1 MNKIVLDKCTMKSQN
16 IGKFRSYGVFIEYH
30 SRPLQHYIV
39 WILLLIILQ
48 FIVIFSMLLLNVPI
62 VWLLD
67 KEIFKDKL

>member
-1 MNKIVLDKCTMKSQN
+1 MKSQN

-39 WILLLIILQ
+39 WFLLLIHNYKLK
-48 FIVIFSMLLLNVPI
+48 FIVIFVMLLLNVPI

-67 KEIFKDKL
+67 